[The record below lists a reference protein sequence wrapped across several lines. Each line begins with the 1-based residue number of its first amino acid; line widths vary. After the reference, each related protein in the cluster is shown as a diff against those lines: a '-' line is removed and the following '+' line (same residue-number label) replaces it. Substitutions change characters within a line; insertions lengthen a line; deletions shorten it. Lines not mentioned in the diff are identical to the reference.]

1 LFEDKKV
8 MNPANPEEVFSCSD
22 LISGK
27 WKMSTHNVFRLSDL
41 QERKID
47 ELNEEINEA
56 ELLGLS

>member
-1 LFEDKKV
+1 

-27 WKMSTHNVFRLSDL
+27 WKMSTHNVVRLSDL